1 MSQAIAQTLE
11 EIFRQSSR
19 IVFASLVRSL
29 GDFDLA
35 EDAMQDAF
43 ASAIVQWP
51 ADGLPE
57 NPVSWLVSVGR
68 FKAIDRIR
76 RAAKLGEVSEKIASR
91 LETISQSNLSKNS
104 LTIEDDRL
112 RLIFTCCHP
121 AIDPLIQVPL
131 TLREVCGLTTGEIA
145 SAFLTEAKTMAQRL
159 VRGKAKIRDANIPI
173 EIPEL
178 SELPARLDS
187 VLSVIYLIFNE
198 GYSASCGESLTR
210 SELTIEAIRLCRL
223 LLSLHDDSEVRGLL
237 ALMLLHESRRETRTD
252 AVGDIVLLDDQD
264 RSRWNQEMIGEGN
277 RLVELSLRSGRF
289 GAYTL
294 QAAISAVHAEAK
306 TAADTD
312 WSQIVALY
320 DVLLRITPSPVV
332 QLNRAVAIAMR
343 DGPEYGLD
351 IVDAIFQRGELHQ
364 YALAHSARG
373 EFLLRLGRHELARKA
388 LQTALSLSNQAS
400 EQRFLKKKMEKLSL

>member
-1 MSQAIAQTLE
+1 MSHIIAQSLE
-11 EIFRQSSR
+11 EIVRQSSR
-19 IVFASLVRSL
+19 YVFASLVRSL

-43 ASAIVQWP
+43 ASAMTQWP
-51 ADGLPE
+51 VEGVPD

-76 RAAKLGEVSEKIASR
+76 RAAKLGEISEEIANRMESIGR
-91 LETISQSNLSKNS
+91 SNQSKNS

-131 TLREVCGLTTGEIA
+131 TLREVCGLTTEEIA
-145 SAFLTEAKTMAQRL
+145 SAFLTEPKTMAQRL
-159 VRGKAKIRDANIPI
+159 VRGKAKIRDAKIPI

-178 SELPARLDS
+178 SELPARLDR

-198 GYSASCGESLTR
+198 GYSASRGESLTR
-210 SELTIEAIRLCRL
+210 SELTTEAIRLCKL
-223 LLSLHDDSEVRGLL
+223 LLSLHDDSETRGLL

-252 AVGDIVLLDDQD
+252 SFGDIVLLEDQD
-264 RSRWNQEMIGEGN
+264 RTRWNQEMICEGS
-277 RLVELSLRSGRF
+277 RLVEQSLHSGRF
-289 GAYTL
+289 GTYTL

-306 TAADTD
+306 LPCETD
-312 WSQIVALY
+312 WAQIVNLY
-320 DVLLRITPSPVV
+320 DVLLRITSGPVV
-332 QLNRAVAIAMR
+332 QLNRAVAVAMR
-343 DGPEYGLD
+343 EGPEAGLE
-351 IVDAIFQRGELHQ
+351 IVDSILQRGELQQ
-364 YALAHSARG
+364 YTLAHSARG
-373 EFLLRLGRHELARKA
+373 ELLLRLGRFELARRA

-400 EQRFLKKKMEKLSL
+400 EQRFLEKKLAKLTP